1 MSTVDRVIEVAKN
14 EVGYHEGRDADGNWN
29 NKQKYSPAVPGLEW
43 SDWQAWCATFV
54 SWVALQ
60 SGVADLYPRTASCY
74 TGVEWFKNAG
84 RFSEYPAI
92 GAQVFFGSGGGTHT
106 GLVVNYDND
115 YIYTVE
121 GNTNNTGS
129 PQGDGVYTQKRARR
143 DAYVYG
149 YGYPKFSEG
158 IKSADPAWAD
168 QTPKEQPK
176 PSPVYAPFPG
186 SSFFRLGKEHP
197 LILAMGKAL
206 VREGYSGYS
215 VGPSQKFERGDI
227 KAYAWWQRK
236 LGYSGSDADG
246 YPGKSSWDKLK
257 VPQV

>member
-1 MSTVDRVIEVAKN
+1 MNTASHVIDIAKG
-14 EVGYHEGRDADGNWN
+14 EEGYHEGWDSENGWN
-29 NKQKYSPAVPGLEW
+29 NHQKYSPAVPGLEW
-43 SDWQAWCATFV
+43 SQNQAWCATFC

-60 SGVADLYPRTASCY
+60 AGVPELYPSTASCY
-74 TGVEWFKNAG
+74 NGVGWFKERD

-106 GLVVNYDND
+106 GIVANYDD
-115 YIYTVE
+115 TYIYTIE
-121 GNTNNTGS
+121 GNTNTSGS
-129 PQGDGVYTQKRARR
+129 PQGDGVYAQKRARR

-149 YGYPKFSEG
+149 YGYPKFPEG
-158 IKSADPAWAD
+158 IRSADPAYASES
-168 QTPKEQPK
+168 PAEPPK

-186 SSFFRLGKEHP
+186 AGFFRLGKDHP
-197 LILAMGKAL
+197 LILAMGKRL
-206 VREGYSGYS
+206 VAEGYKGYQ
-215 VGPSQKFERGDI
+215 VGPSATFERGDI

-246 YPGKSSWDKLK
+246 YPGKTSWDKLK